1 MEQKTKFN
9 PKEILIKLAKLQADV
24 EMLKEKERIL
34 EEQGKKRVTVIDESM
49 AEIWDNEDDEV
60 WNEY

>member
-1 MEQKTKFN
+1 MNQETKFN

-24 EMLKEKERIL
+24 EMLKEKERML
-34 EEQGKKRVTVIDESM
+34 ENQQKKITIIDESM
-49 AEIWDNEDDEV
+49 AEIWGNEDDEV